1 MKSNAEMIRAAR
13 PAVLCRYAMA
23 IATLAASTAVA
34 DNATPLKPPVGA
46 VEVLS
51 VGTSLVLV
59 VGVILIVGWLYAR
72 AQGIRGGN
80 NDAISIVAAQSLGP
94 KERILV
100 VDIAGE
106 QLVLGTTS
114 TQIAVLHV
122 LNGRIEKNPAAS
134 VSGGFADRFRD
145 AVRGM
150 GK

>member
-1 MKSNAEMIRAAR
+1 MRSIAEMIRVSGHIGLRHCAT
-13 PAVLCRYAMA
+13 AVAM
-23 IATLAASTAVA
+23 LAASTAAA
-34 DNATPLKPPVGA
+34 DNVAPLKPPVGA

-51 VGTSLVLV
+51 VDTSLVLV
-59 VGVILIVGWLYAR
+59 VGVILIVGWLYSR

-106 QLVLGTTS
+106 QLVVGMTS
-114 TQIAVLHV
+114 TQISVLHV
-122 LNGRIEKNPAAS
+122 LKGRVEKNAATS
-134 VSGGFADRFRD
+134 VSGSFADRFRD
-145 AVRGM
+145 ALRGM

>member
-1 MKSNAEMIRAAR
+1 MMSIAEMIRAPK
-13 PAVLCRYAMA
+13 PAWRRGCATVIAM
-23 IATLAASTAVA
+23 LAASTAVA

-122 LNGRIEKNPAAS
+122 LNSRIEKNPASSANGS
-134 VSGGFADRFRD
+134 FADRFRD
-145 AVRGM
+145 ALRGM